1 MLVKRAPDIYDKL
14 SLLTNGAKFDV
25 SCSPSFDRK
34 NFSKKESFSKF
45 GIHNIWT
52 SNGRCIPL
60 LKVLLTNFCINDCAY
75 CLNRKRNDIPRTIIL
90 PDELSRIVYEFY
102 RKKQI
107 EGVFLSSGIIGN
119 PRKTMDMMI
128 TTAKFL
134 RTKYQFKGYIHLKI
148 VPDSD
153 EASIEEAIKLA
164 DRVSINLE
172 LPTDKSLSL
181 IAPEKNLHSI
191 LKTVEKINSIIENK
205 GKTIQSQTTQLIVGA
220 TSDTDFQVLKLTE
233 NLYKNNS
240 KLKRVYYSAYMPVN
254 DDPRLPQLSK
264 PPLIREHRLY
274 QADWLI
280 RYYGFQVE
288 EIVSEEKPLLD
299 EKIDPKLDWALR
311 NIFLFPVEIQ
321 QAPPETLLRVPG
333 IGLTSVKRILKIR
346 KTSTLTLKGLKNLG
360 VVIRRAMHF
369 ITIDGKYYGNKNQMK
384 ELSTSSIAKNLQ
396 QYSLDI

>member
-1 MLVKRAPDIYDKL
+1 
-14 SLLTNGAKFDV
+14 
-25 SCSPSFDRK
+25 
-34 NFSKKESFSKF
+34 
-45 GIHNIWT
+45 
-52 SNGRCIPL
+52 
-60 LKVLLTNFCINDCAY
+60 
-75 CLNRKRNDIPRTIIL
+75 
-90 PDELSRIVYEFY
+90 
-102 RKKQI
+102 
-107 EGVFLSSGIIGN
+107 
-119 PRKTMDMMI
+119 MDMMI

-153 EASIEEAIKLA
+153 EASIEESIKLA

-333 IGLTSVKRILKIR
+333 IGLTSVRRILKIR
-346 KTSTLTLKGLKNLG
+346 KTSTLTLEGLKNLG

-369 ITIDGKYYGNKNQMK
+369 ITIDGKYYGNKNQIK
-384 ELSTSSIAKNLQ
+384 ELNNAWYFKKFTSSTVWISK
-396 QYSLDI
+396 SFISK